1 LLINSPLVAKNVAE
15 TGKEIFE
22 RIVSML
28 TWMMFCSVNWFFVMT
43 TVVISVLK
51 RPCLLWWPRI

>member
-1 LLINSPLVAKNVAE
+1 MAVFEYSALLINSPLVAKNVAE

-28 TWMMFCSVNWFFVMT
+28 T
-43 TVVISVLK
+43 
-51 RPCLLWWPRI
+51 